1 MNGNAQRKTKHGKT
15 VLDCLKENGARHLT
29 AKDVA
34 EILRKDGKDVSTAT
48 IYRQLE
54 KLTVSGEIR
63 KYITSPG
70 ESACFQYAG
79 NDGKSKCEQHFH
91 LKCTVCEKL
100 FHVSCDY
107 LDKLEEHVM
116 EHHGFYVDNTR
127 TVLYG
132 ICGECRKNKQNR

>member
-1 MNGNAQRKTKHGKT
+1 MGAKVQRNTKHSKT
-15 VLDCLKENGARHLT
+15 VLECLKENSSRHLT
-29 AKDVA
+29 AKEVA
-34 EILRKDGKDVSTAT
+34 SLLSKDGKDVSNAT

-54 KLTVSGEIR
+54 KLTQSGEVR

-79 NDGKSKCEQHFH
+79 IDGKSECERHFH

-100 FHVSCDY
+100 FHVSCEY
-107 LDKLEEHVM
+107 LEKLEEHVK
-116 EHHGFYVDNTR
+116 EHHGFKIDNTR

-132 ICGECRKNKQNR
+132 ICGECAENMKK